1 MRVIPYIV
9 YLLIIGLNQVILR
22 DATSINGASLNLA
35 AFLVVAVALYKSE
48 VTAAWFGFAAGVVVS
63 AGEPQLIGW
72 HALIFMLLGV
82 VAHNVKERVNLE
94 SLYSKLLLIFGGVL
108 IENIIALLIVGP
120 SAFFY
125 RLWSVALTGTIYTAL
140 IALVFFLFK
149 EGIITAQKIRSI
161 F

>member
-1 MRVIPYIV
+1 MRVIPYII
-9 YLLIIGLNQVILR
+9 YLLIIGLNQVVLR
-22 DATSINGASLNLA
+22 DATSVYGASLNLA

-48 VTAAWFGFAAGVVVS
+48 VSAAWFGFAAGIVAS

-72 HALIFMLLGV
+72 YALIFALLGII
-82 VAHNVKERVNLE
+82 AHNVKERVNLE

-108 IENIIALLIVGP
+108 IENVVALLIVGP
-120 SAFFY
+120 NAFFY
-125 RLWSVALTGTIYTAL
+125 RLWSVALTGTVYTVV

-149 EGIITAQKIRSI
+149 EGIVTAQRIRSI